1 MFRPFAAKGDGNIAH
16 QKRENMIKTVCVFS
30 SSSSAVNSVYRDTA
44 IDLGKRFGQE
54 GFDLTF
60 GGADVGLMGIIARCA
75 QNHGAKVTGVIP
87 RALVEK
93 GIAYQNADEL
103 ITSNNLRDRK
113 EIIESKSDA
122 FIALPGGFGT
132 LEEIMEILTL
142 KQLQLHNKPI
152 VFINTNGYYD
162 NLIAQFE
169 TGYQENFAKKDF
181 KELYYVSKSAQ
192 DAIDYIKRYTPKQL
206 PGKWF

>member
-1 MFRPFAAKGDGNIAH
+1 
-16 QKRENMIKTVCVFS
+16 MIKIICVFS

-44 IDLGKRFGQE
+44 IDLGERLGKE

-60 GGADVGLMGIIARCA
+60 GGANVGLMGVIAKTA
-75 QNHGAKVTGVIP
+75 QDHGARVTGVVP
-87 RALVEK
+87 RSLVEK
-93 GIAYQNADEL
+93 GIAYQEADEL
-103 ITSNNLRDRK
+103 IVSNNLRDRK

-132 LEEIMEILTL
+132 LEEIMEIITL

-152 VFINTNGYYD
+152 VFINTNDYYD

-169 TGYQENFAKKDF
+169 IGYLENFAKKDF
-181 KELYYVSKSAQ
+181 KELYYVSKFAE

>member
-1 MFRPFAAKGDGNIAH
+1 
-16 QKRENMIKTVCVFS
+16 MIKTVCVFS

-44 IDLGKRFGQE
+44 VDLGKRLGQE

-60 GGADVGLMGIIARCA
+60 GGADVGLMGIIARTA
-75 QNHGAKVTGVIP
+75 QNHGAKVTGVVP
-87 RALVEK
+87 RSLVEK
-93 GIAYQNADEL
+93 GIAYQEADEL
-103 ITSNNLRDRK
+103 IVSNNLRDRK

-132 LEEIMEILTL
+132 MEEIMEIITL
-142 KQLQLHNKPI
+142 KQLQLHNKPV

-181 KELYYVSKSAQ
+181 KELYCVSKSAE
-192 DAIDYIKRYTPKQL
+192 DAVDYIKNNIPRKQL

>member
-1 MFRPFAAKGDGNIAH
+1 M
-16 QKRENMIKTVCVFS
+16 ENMIKTVCVFS

-44 IDLGKRFGQE
+44 TDLGKRLGQE
-54 GFDLTF
+54 SFDLIF
-60 GGADVGLMGIIARCA
+60 GGADVGLMGIIARTA
-75 QNHGAKVTGVIP
+75 QNYGARVIGVIP
-87 RALVEK
+87 EPLVGK
-93 GIAYQNADEL
+93 GIAYQAADEL
-103 ITSNNLRDRK
+103 IISDNLRDRK

-132 LEEIMEILTL
+132 LEEIIEILTL

-162 NLIAQFE
+162 NLMAQFE
-169 TGYQENFAKKDF
+169 IGYQENFAKKEY

-192 DAIDYIKRYTPKQL
+192 NAIDYIKHYIPKQL
-206 PGKWF
+206 PSKWF

>member
-1 MFRPFAAKGDGNIAH
+1 MEI
-16 QKRENMIKTVCVFS
+16 MIKTVCVFS

-44 IDLGKRFGQE
+44 IDLGKRLGQE

-60 GGADVGLMGIIARCA
+60 GGADVGLMGVIARTA
-75 QNHGAKVTGVIP
+75 QNHGARVTGVVP
-87 RALVEK
+87 RSLVEK
-93 GIAYQNADEL
+93 GIAYQEADEL
-103 ITSNNLRDRK
+103 IISNNLRDRK

-132 LEEIMEILTL
+132 MEEIMEILTL

-162 NLIAQFE
+162 NLMAQFE
-169 TGYQENFAKKDF
+169 IGYQENFAKKEF
-181 KELYYVSKSAQ
+181 KELYYVSKFAK
-192 DAIDYIKRYTPKQL
+192 DAVDYIKRYTPKQL